1 MFKNNQKKKKTTG
14 AEGKEKNE
22 VKWLNLTA
30 EEREMCLKSVYLF
43 LCVIKSEQVIERLFY
58 SEHLFSRLLRKILQ
72 ENLGVHS
79 FISND
84 S

>member
-1 MFKNNQKKKKTTG
+1 MY
-14 AEGKEKNE
+14 
-22 VKWLNLTA
+22 
-30 EEREMCLKSVYLF
+30 LKSVYLF

-58 SEHLFSRLLRKILQ
+58 SERLFSRLPRKILQ